1 MKRLYMALA
10 SVLFAVQAFA
20 QCTDL
25 FFSEYV
31 EGSSNNKALEIYNPT
46 AVPVTLAGYKI
57 ILYTN
62 GNTTP
67 TNTFNLSGTVAAGD
81 VFVIANSSAND
92 SIKTKADTL
101 LNGNVTNFNGNDAV
115 ILVKGTDT
123 LDAIGIIG
131 DNPGNSNAG
140 WTVGSDT
147 DATINHTLVRK
158 IAVQGGTKDWAVGN
172 TQWDVFK
179 VDTLFLGS
187 HTMTPCAA
195 PTDTTARFSP
205 TGAQVSESVGT
216 YAVNVTL
223 NAAAASTLT
232 ADVVLTGGTGSAADI
247 NNYTTQTVT
256 FTAGSS
262 TQTVTLTIT
271 DDALVEGAETL
282 VFTLRNVSAPLKL
295 DADSVFTLTIGA
307 SDVPVQNYTISQIT
321 ALDTANRPDS
331 LGVKARVSGT
341 VIGIDYRA
349 TGVEFFIHDATDGIL
364 VFSPAGTFNYTVAE
378 GDSVIVEGEVGFFNG
393 TTELQFLDTI
403 IKVGTGTV
411 PAPLVVQDLGENTEA
426 ELVRLNNV
434 TLVNASQWTGT
445 GASGFNVDI
454 TDGQN
459 TWVLRIDEM
468 CALYSASAPGGTF
481 DVIGI
486 GSQNDNSS
494 PYTSGYQIL
503 PRFTSDIILHNG
515 INEVQVGS
523 LKAFPNPSNGNFVI
537 ETEDFVNGAQLQ
549 IVDLA
554 GRVVVAENV
563 SGERFNVNAMLTAGT
578 YLVQVK
584 ADAKVYRTRINVQ

>member
-10 SVLFAVQAFA
+10 SVLFSVQAFA

-31 EGSSNNKALEIYNPT
+31 EGTSNNKALEIYNPT
-46 AVPVTLAGYKI
+46 AVPVSLNGYK
-57 ILYTN
+57 LLLFTN
-62 GNTTP
+62 GSNTA
-67 TNTFNLSGTVAAGD
+67 NSTFNLSGTVAAGD
-81 VFVIANSSAND
+81 VYIVAHASAND
-92 SIKTKADTL
+92 SIKVKADTL

-115 ILVKGTDT
+115 ALLKGTDT
-123 LDAIGIIG
+123 LDVIGIIG
-131 DNPGNSNAG
+131 NDPGNNKG
-140 WTVGSDT
+140 WTIGADT
-147 DATINHTLVRK
+147 NATYNHTLVRNV
-158 IAVQGGTKDWAVGN
+158 AVQGGTKNWTLGS
-172 TQWDVFK
+172 TQWNVFK

-195 PTDTTARFSP
+195 PTDTTIRFSP
-205 TGAQVSESVGT
+205 TGAQVTESTGT

-262 TQTVTLTIT
+262 TQTVTLIIT

-307 SDVPVQNYTISQIT
+307 SDAPIQNYTISQIT
-321 ALDTANRPDS
+321 SLDTANRPDS

-378 GDSVIVEGEVGFFNG
+378 GDSVVVSGEVGFFNG

-468 CALYSASAPGGTF
+468 CALYSAAAPGGTF

-503 PRFTSDIILHNG
+503 PRFTSDIILHSG
-515 INEVQVGS
+515 VNEVQVGS
-523 LKAFPNPSNGNFVI
+523 MKAFPNPSNGSFVI
-537 ETEDFVNGAQLQ
+537 ETEEFVNGAQLQ

-554 GRVVVAENV
+554 GRVVLTENV